1 MTVKE
6 VFDLRKQGRI
16 EEAYQIIRP
25 MYAVHKGKYTT
36 LCMFWTA
43 SDILKKRIKE
53 HKYDE
58 AEKIFKSLVR
68 ILPNIE
74 DREGSAHRSIYY
86 GALALDRKK
95 EDFSIL
101 CFVEDMQT
109 DQMSDALWQD
119 IPTPPTNEY
128 GDYHIPSMAQQLL
141 NRAFKEIKESPTV
154 DNALKVMPLLQEAM
168 RRQPHNKENH
178 RHMATIYRIMG
189 EEEKALSMEEGL
201 DKAEHIQMGIWG
213 EDLSEVYLRSKGYII
228 IERDWHSDHRDID
241 IIARQNDTIV
251 FVEVKT
257 RRNADF
263 IAPEQAV
270 DYAKMR
276 NLKFAIN
283 HYVKLHKIN
292 NPIRFDIITIVGQPD
307 AGEPT
312 INHIEDVNLSYK

>member
-86 GALALDRKK
+86 GALALDREK

-101 CFVEDMQT
+101 CFVENMQT

-119 IPTPPTNEY
+119 IPTPPTNES
-128 GDYHIPSMAQQLL
+128 GSGHIPSVAQQLL

-201 DKAEHIQMGIWG
+201 DK
-213 EDLSEVYLRSKGYII
+213 
-228 IERDWHSDHRDID
+228 
-241 IIARQNDTIV
+241 T
-251 FVEVKT
+251 
-257 RRNADF
+257 
-263 IAPEQAV
+263 EQ
-270 DYAKMR
+270 
-276 NLKFAIN
+276 I
-283 HYVKLHKIN
+283 
-292 NPIRFDIITIVGQPD
+292 
-307 AGEPT
+307 
-312 INHIEDVNLSYK
+312 

>member
-1 MTVKE
+1 
-6 VFDLRKQGRI
+6 
-16 EEAYQIIRP
+16 

-86 GALALDRKK
+86 GALALDREK

-101 CFVEDMQT
+101 CFVENMQT

-119 IPTPPTNEY
+119 IPTPPTSESVS
-128 GDYHIPSMAQQLL
+128 GHIPSMAQQLL

-201 DKAEHIQMGIWG
+201 DKAEHIQIGIWG

-283 HYVKLHKIN
+283 HYGKLHKIN
-292 NPIRFDIITIVGQPD
+292 NRIRFDIITIVGQPD